1 MYGKLFE
8 QMYDGTLATKG
19 PWEALVTFQ
28 QLIILADKDGNVD
41 MTAEAISRRTT
52 IPLTIIQEGL
62 RGLILPDP
70 QSRTPTEDGKRITP
84 LSPDRDWGWHIVNYD
99 HYRKIRSEED
109 RREYHRRYYHEKRK
123 TQQKSQHLN
132 QHSSDSTKAVS
143 ISSKHKQEEKKGV
156 RKLATPLPQDF
167 KISERVK
174 SWAEAKG
181 LVDLDPDL
189 EFFVGRMRANGKTY
203 IDWDEAF
210 MNCVREDW
218 AGLRKK

>member
-84 LSPDRDWGWHIVNYD
+84 LSPDRDWGWHIVNQISKPGAALTVRD
-99 HYRKIRSEED
+99 LIGRKDE
-109 RREYHRRYYHEKRK
+109 
-123 TQQKSQHLN
+123 LFGP
-132 QHSSDSTKAVS
+132 HSR
-143 ISSKHKQEEKKGV
+143 Q
-156 RKLATPLPQDF
+156 P
-167 KISERVK
+167 
-174 SWAEAKG
+174 
-181 LVDLDPDL
+181 
-189 EFFVGRMRANGKTY
+189 
-203 IDWDEAF
+203 
-210 MNCVREDW
+210 
-218 AGLRKK
+218 